1 MKRRTPLEHI
11 AETQRDPQVA
21 AELSRNL
28 RGQGDHSLMQFFGR
42 NAMLAKQARVLAEA
56 ILNTP
61 EAEMPKPRS
70 ALTKPGDPAQLRGI
84 PVVGGRGSFG
94 GAISGTQP
102 EAELL
107 RRERARRRADDP

>member
-1 MKRRTPLEHI
+1 MKRRAPREHI

-21 AELSRNL
+21 AELTRNL
-28 RGQGDHSLMQFFGR
+28 RGHSEHSLVQWFGR

-61 EAEMPKPRS
+61 EAEMPKPKS

-94 GAISGTQP
+94 GAIKGTQP
-102 EAELL
+102 LAEVIAREQ
-107 RRERARRRADDP
+107 RRKRHSE